1 MRTTFPKD
9 NGETAAAPKDSPNI
23 SGQLDN
29 EYEQDVKYPKRL
41 RLRGKGKVW
50 ATIYK
55 RPDCY
60 RLYWRARVDGRPRS
74 MFKDFGSYSE
84 AKRKGDKVVADLAK
98 GNLSAALSPGQA
110 SDALAALQ
118 RLQSF
123 YQSTGRRVSLLAAVS
138 EFCGFA
144 EKLPGR
150 SFSEVA
156 EAYLSTV
163 AVVRRKDLAQAVE
176 NFIAADEPRTKAG
189 DGERAELCAKYA
201 GGRATMLRRFA
212 GMFQNTA
219 VCDLGKPLVDQFFK
233 DLGKIPSQS
242 RNRKAAT
249 SAKSRNHYRAAIRQ
263 FLAWAVRKDY
273 ITANHRLLEADS
285 LRPQKG
291 NDAKIQFYTAPELKA
306 LLDTATGSMRAMIAI
321 GGLAGLR
328 TAELLRL
335 DWEDTRRCDGYI
347 EVTSGKAKTRA
358 RRLVEIV
365 PALAQWLAPY
375 GELSGRIWQGHE
387 VTFQQHFNKLCDEAT
402 FETKGHK
409 VAVKRKPNGLR
420 HSFCTYHMA
429 AHGSE
434 GETALQAGNS
444 PQMLFAH
451 YRGLATKA
459 EGQAWF
465 AVTPAQPGN
474 VIPLATAEAK

>member
-1 MRTTFPKD
+1 MRTSFPKES
-9 NGETAAAPKDSPNI
+9 GELATVPKDSPNVLGELG
-23 SGQLDN
+23 SEN
-29 EYEQDVKYPKRL
+29 EHNVKYPKRL
-41 RLRGKGKVW
+41 RHRGKGKVL

-55 RPDCY
+55 RPDYY
-60 RLYWRARVDGRPRS
+60 RLYWRARVDGKPRS
-74 MFKDFGSYSE
+74 QFQDFRTYSE
-84 AKRKGDKVVADLAK
+84 AKCKGDKVVADLAK
-98 GNLSAALSPGQA
+98 GSQVAALTPGQA
-110 SDALAALQ
+110 RDTLAALE
-118 RLQSF
+118 RLQGF

-138 EFCGFA
+138 EFSEAA
-144 EKLPGR
+144 EKLHGR
-150 SFSEVA
+150 GLGEVV

-176 NFIAADEPRTKAG
+176 EFITADEPRTKAG

-212 GMFQNTA
+212 GMFLNTA
-219 VCDLGKPLVDQFFK
+219 VCDLGKSLVDQFFK
-233 DLGKIPSQS
+233 ELGKIPSKS

-263 FLAWAVRKDY
+263 FLAWAVRKEY
-273 ITANHRLLEADS
+273 IAANHRLLEADS
-285 LRPQKG
+285 LRSQKG
-291 NDAKIQFYTAPELKA
+291 NDAISQFYTAPELKA
-306 LLDTATGSMRAMIAI
+306 LLEAAEGPMRAVVAI

-335 DWEDTRRCDGYI
+335 DWDDTRRCEGHI

-365 PALAQWLAPY
+365 PALAQWLVPY
-375 GELSGRIWQGHE
+375 AELSGRIWQGHE
-387 VTFQQHFNKLCDEAT
+387 VTFQQHFNKLCDEAK
-402 FETKGHK
+402 FEAKGHK
-409 VAVKRKPNGLR
+409 VTVRRKPNGLR

-459 EGQAWF
+459 EAEAWF
-465 AVTPAQPGN
+465 AVSPAQPGN
-474 VIPLATAEAK
+474 VIQLGKVITK